1 MKKTF
6 VDVMLELPVDTT
18 LRDFLT
24 SHGLPVPDGFAW
36 DDTPET
42 SQILVEAVKI
52 WPDTDARD
60 RMTANLL
67 ASVQLG
73 DAAGKQ
79 AMFEAVVAD
88 GAALVGLTLCQS
100 DIHRSFWLYVHHPAL
115 FDRAYDFSFWENHGP
130 QTQQYDLGLKRQPN
144 TADSALVALRQAISA
159 FYKRELQC
167 GDGSE
172 AHLIERSPG
181 VFLLSVHIKDMAM
194 LRLEFEGSTLKRRVG
209 NPNIHMVLEYAKTT
223 GVVRTL
229 VRGGAKYQHMLV
241 EAFAEHVLG
250 VKANAHRIKS
260 PTLDLSM
267 LRTGFDVQEAFE
279 DGFSMVQLKALTL
292 LSPDSALKIDCTA
305 MQSSQQRSVHKLLKE
320 KLPGPLEGQWAV
332 TAAQVNLYYP
342 PEPGRTRP
350 KVVTIEVTSKGR
362 LNLHKFDAKMQAQ
375 LEGYLVAVGILQKGQ
390 TLSVQ
395 EPPLETDVMISSPV
409 LEG

>member
-52 WPDTDARD
+52 WPDTNARD

-73 DAAGKQ
+73 DSAGKQ

-209 NPNIHMVLEYAKTT
+209 NPNIHMVLEYAKAT

-229 VRGGAKYQHMLV
+229 VRGGAKYQQMLV

-305 MQSSQQRSVHKLLKE
+305 MQSSQQRSVHELLKE

-395 EPPLETDVMISSPV
+395 EPPSETDAMNSSPV
-409 LEG
+409 LED